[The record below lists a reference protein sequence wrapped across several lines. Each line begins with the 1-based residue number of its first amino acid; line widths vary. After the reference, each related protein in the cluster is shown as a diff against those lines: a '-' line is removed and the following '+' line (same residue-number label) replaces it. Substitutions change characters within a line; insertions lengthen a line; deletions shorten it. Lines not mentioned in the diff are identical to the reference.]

1 LPRIKTLRRLP
12 AEFGLEAAA
21 GVAGTYRRRAFD
33 VAQVS
38 LQGTGGELH
47 VRRSTWP
54 TMAES
59 TRPDFS

>member
-12 AEFGLEAAA
+12 KEFGLAAAA
-21 GVAGTYRRRAFD
+21 GLAGVGRNRAFD

-47 VRRSTWP
+47 ARRSTWP
-54 TMAES
+54 TMAEID
-59 TRPDFS
+59 RPDFS